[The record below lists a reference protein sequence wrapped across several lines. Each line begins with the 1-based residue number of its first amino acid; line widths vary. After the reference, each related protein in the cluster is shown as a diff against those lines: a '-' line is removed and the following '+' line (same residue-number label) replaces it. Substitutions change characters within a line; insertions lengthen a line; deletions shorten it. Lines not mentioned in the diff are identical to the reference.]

1 MSKLEYAP
9 LRYSQILNLDL
20 IQGLLDKN
28 LQEAPFPNKLANIA
42 IQNEIQELE
51 PNKLIQM
58 VFSPNFFTPDYNG
71 PFQIV
76 HKWLYM
82 NSSVIRATNEKEI
95 KRKSKD
101 LFSMAAVVE
110 LFRQHKQVYEFD
122 SEFVS
127 ALSKTDNIKLYP
139 SLLRRL
145 PYNTFYFD
153 FSNIKNFHPF
163 EGMFVHVKVE
173 SDDSVLLLGYRVF
186 NGGYNSYYEILRNRE
201 QKFDGNKGYYNYNRS
216 FLKYKI
222 ESNMHE
228 YTRGHVKIN
237 APDFA
242 LLNKSLP
249 DTWMFLIQALMYL
262 ASKEPD
268 VEESPRTQ
276 KTYRKSDRIRDNFS
290 EIQQWD
296 VGVRYGTKIRKIR
309 KEAALK
315 EETSDDDL
323 PISVKTRKSPRPHS
337 RCAHW
342 QHYWTGPGRTVLE
355 LKWIEP
361 TFVGAVTDIPIVKH
375 KVQGGQL

>member
-153 FSNIKNFHPF
+153 FSNIKDPP
-163 EGMFVHVKVE
+163 
-173 SDDSVLLLGYRVF
+173 
-186 NGGYNSYYEILRNRE
+186 NSFR
-201 QKFDGNKGYYNYNRS
+201 
-216 FLKYKI
+216 
-222 ESNMHE
+222 
-228 YTRGHVKIN
+228 
-237 APDFA
+237 
-242 LLNKSLP
+242 
-249 DTWMFLIQALMYL
+249 
-262 ASKEPD
+262 
-268 VEESPRTQ
+268 
-276 KTYRKSDRIRDNFS
+276 
-290 EIQQWD
+290 
-296 VGVRYGTKIRKIR
+296 
-309 KEAALK
+309 
-315 EETSDDDL
+315 
-323 PISVKTRKSPRPHS
+323 
-337 RCAHW
+337 
-342 QHYWTGPGRTVLE
+342 
-355 LKWIEP
+355 
-361 TFVGAVTDIPIVKH
+361 
-375 KVQGGQL
+375 